1 MSEELEFFKRPEPI
15 TQCDE
20 TVECDVAVVGAGSPG
35 VPCAIRAGELGLK
48 VAVLQKESYASACG
62 NFGAGI
68 LLDKSDPEQVEACVS
83 LLVAG
88 SDYRAKRGV
97 LETWAKNSGVAVS
110 WMVDR
115 AKKAGCQVVDMGT
128 APHKAFLAKEG
139 WDKLNFTTC
148 VFGPKP
154 YNTGVAVQELADWA
168 EKNLP
173 VKVYYKTPAVQL
185 IQDETGRITG
195 VIGKDRAGKFI
206 RFNAK
211 KGVVMATGDYA
222 NDKRMMDY

>member
-35 VPCAIRAGELGLK
+35 VPCAIRAGELGMK

-97 LETWAKNSGVAVS
+97 LETWAKNS
-110 WMVDR
+110 R
-115 AKKAGCQVVDMGT
+115 
-128 APHKAFLAKEG
+128 
-139 WDKLNFTTC
+139 
-148 VFGPKP
+148 
-154 YNTGVAVQELADWA
+154 
-168 EKNLP
+168 
-173 VKVYYKTPAVQL
+173 
-185 IQDETGRITG
+185 
-195 VIGKDRAGKFI
+195 
-206 RFNAK
+206 
-211 KGVVMATGDYA
+211 
-222 NDKRMMDY
+222 